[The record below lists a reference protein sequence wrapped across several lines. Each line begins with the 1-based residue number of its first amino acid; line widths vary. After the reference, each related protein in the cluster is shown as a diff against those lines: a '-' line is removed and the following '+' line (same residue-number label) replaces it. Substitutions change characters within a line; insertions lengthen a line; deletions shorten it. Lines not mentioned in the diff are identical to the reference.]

1 MDITLVGAGR
11 LGTALARALKEK
23 GAGVIGPLRRED
35 PISGEIVL
43 LAVPDREIA
52 NAAKNVPPNALV
64 GHTAGAIALDVFG
77 GREAFSMHPLMTAG
91 TGKADFT
98 GASAAVAGTT
108 ARARRVARDI
118 ATTLEMHPIEVED
131 AERIAYHTA
140 ASIAANFLVTLE
152 TMAER
157 VGKRSGLERH
167 HLLPLARAALENWAS
182 LGSVALTGPIVRGDE
197 LTVTRQRDAIARR
210 APEFLPLWDCLTSAT
225 RQLAADTASSRP

>member
-1 MDITLVGAGR
+1 MVITLVGAGR
-11 LGTALARALKEK
+11 LGTALARALKDR
-23 GAGVIGPLRRED
+23 GVSVNGPLRRGD
-35 PISGEIVL
+35 AISGAIVL

-52 NAAKNVPPNALV
+52 NATKNVPADALV
-64 GHTAGAIALDVFG
+64 GHTAGAVALDVFG

-108 ARARRVARDI
+108 ARARRIARDI
-118 ATTLEMHPIEVED
+118 ATTLDMHPIEVED

-182 LGSVALTGPIVRGDE
+182 LGSVALTGPIVRGDDE
-197 LTVTRQRDAIARR
+197 IVKRQREEIAAH
-210 APEFLPLWDCLTSAT
+210 APEFLEAWDALAKTTTRIARETSE
-225 RQLAADTASSRP
+225 LE

>member
-23 GAGVIGPLRRED
+23 GVRVRGPLRRGE
-35 PISGEIVL
+35 PIVGEIVL
-43 LAVPDREIA
+43 LAVPDREIM
-52 NAAKNVPPNALV
+52 NAAASVPHDALV
-64 GHTAGAIALDVFG
+64 GHTAGALALEVFG

-91 TGKADFT
+91 TGKADFS
-98 GASAAVAGTT
+98 GASAAVAGNTP
-108 ARARRVARDI
+108 RARRVARDI

-157 VGKRSGLERH
+157 VGRRSGLERH

-182 LGSVALTGPIVRGDE
+182 LGSVALTGPIVRGDDE
-197 LTVTRQRDAIARR
+197 IVKRQRAEIAAH
-210 APEFLPLWDCLTSAT
+210 APEFLEAWDALVKTT
-225 RQLAADTASSRP
+225 RQIAGETSELE

>member
-1 MDITLVGAGR
+1 MDLTIVGAGR
-11 LGTALARALKEK
+11 LGTALARALKER
-23 GAGVIGPLRRED
+23 GVGVVGPLKRGEAVH
-35 PISGEIVL
+35 GEIVL

-52 NAAKNVPPNALV
+52 NASANVPAYALV

-77 GREAFSMHPLMTAG
+77 GREAFSVHPLMTAG

-108 ARARRVARDI
+108 ARARRIARDI
-118 ATTLEMHPIEVED
+118 ATILEMHPIEVED

-157 VGKRSGLERH
+157 VGQRAGLERH

-182 LGSVALTGPIVRGDE
+182 LGSVALTGPIVRGDDE
-197 LTVTRQRDAIARR
+197 IVKRQREEIVQH
-210 APEFLPLWDCLTSAT
+210 APEFLEAWDALVRATTRLARETSE
-225 RQLAADTASSRP
+225 LE